1 MKKPLLLLLLFGNNV
16 FAQTTCDTKQL
27 PIVLVHG
34 FMGSGDNWSTQVQR
48 FSSRGFCE
56 DRIFVFDWNT
66 IGGKQNTDSLLNSF
80 IDAIL
85 KKTGS
90 TQINLAGHSAGG
102 GLCYRY
108 LNDSLHALKV
118 AHYVH
123 IGSMKMK
130 APAGK
135 HGEVPTMNIY
145 SADDQVMKNGTD
157 IAGAVNVKQTGHDH
171 MQVASSEATFA
182 NMYSFFTGS
191 KELVSTNIA
200 PLKQTTRIMA
210 GRGVIMAENTPMAFD
225 SFRVNI
231 IDPKTGQ
238 RIGYKSNTP
247 GNAYVGWNQ
256 LDKEGHFSF
265 ELGKGNYTE
274 FEVRPKGGRR
284 LFYYFEPLP
293 RNNKNIYLRG
303 LPTAGM
309 AANML
314 GTIPNDST
322 QSVLVI
328 FTSNNAVIAGRDSLA
343 IDSIPLSLP
352 SLMPASKTSIAT
364 FLFDDGDGIS
374 SGKALKSMSM
384 APFITGVDIM
394 LKAEKHSSMRVYY
407 NGRTIVLPKIK
418 SNEGIMILVLN

>member
-1 MKKPLLLLLLFGNNV
+1 MKILLFGMLADV
-16 FAQTTCDTKQL
+16 AKQSM
-27 PIVLVHG
+27 IEIENAN
-34 FMGSGDNWSTQVQR
+34 D
-48 FSSRGFCE
+48 
-56 DRIFVFDWNT
+56 
-66 IGGKQNTDSLLNSF
+66 TDSLLNSF

-231 IDPKTGQ
+231 IDSSQ
-238 RIGYKSNTP
+238 HM
-247 GNAYVGWNQ
+247 
-256 LDKEGHFSF
+256 HF
-265 ELGKGNYTE
+265 
-274 FEVRPKGGRR
+274 
-284 LFYYFEPLP
+284 
-293 RNNKNIYLRG
+293 
-303 LPTAGM
+303 
-309 AANML
+309 
-314 GTIPNDST
+314 
-322 QSVLVI
+322 
-328 FTSNNAVIAGRDSLA
+328 
-343 IDSIPLSLP
+343 
-352 SLMPASKTSIAT
+352 
-364 FLFDDGDGIS
+364 
-374 SGKALKSMSM
+374 
-384 APFITGVDIM
+384 
-394 LKAEKHSSMRVYY
+394 RVYY
-407 NGRTIVLPKIK
+407 FYTRSFARFLDQ
-418 SNEGIMILVLN
+418 